1 MQVILLDKVQNLG
14 ALGDT
19 VNVKPGYARNYL
31 IPSGHAVVANEENRA
46 EFESRRVELESQQAD
61 VIARATARAKGLEGV
76 SVSISRK
83 AGEEGKLFGS
93 VGAVDVVEAL
103 VAAGHQVERS
113 EVSVPQTIRQ
123 LGEYSIEVRLEAD
136 VHVSIQVVVVV
147 EE

>member
-31 IPSGHAVVANEENRA
+31 IPSGHAVAANDENRA
-46 EFESRRVELESQQAD
+46 EFEIRRAELERQQAD
-61 VIARATARAKGLEGV
+61 VIARAAARAKGLEGV

-83 AGEEGKLFGS
+83 AGDEGKLFGS
-93 VGAVDVVEAL
+93 VGAIDVVEAL

-113 EVSVPQTIRQ
+113 EVSVPETIRQ

-136 VHVSIQVVVVV
+136 VHTSIQVLVVA

>member
-46 EFESRRVELESQQAD
+46 EFETRRAELESQQAD
-61 VIARATARAKGLEGV
+61 IIARATARAKGLEGV

-136 VHVSIQVVVVV
+136 VHVSIQVLVVV

>member
-1 MQVILLDKVQNLG
+1 MQVILLDMVQNLG

-31 IPSGHAVVANEENRA
+31 IPGGHAVVANEENRA
-46 EFESRRVELESQQAD
+46 VFETRRAELESQQAD
-61 VIARATARAKGLEGV
+61 IIARAKARAKGLEGV

-83 AGEEGKLFGS
+83 AGDEGKLFGS
-93 VGAVDVVEAL
+93 VGAIDVVEAL

-113 EVSVPQTIRQ
+113 EVSVPESIRQ

-136 VHVSIQVVVVV
+136 VHVSIQVLVVV

>member
-46 EFESRRVELESQQAD
+46 EFETRRAELERQQTD

-93 VGAVDVVEAL
+93 VGAIDVVEAL

-113 EVSVPQTIRQ
+113 EVSVPEIIRQ

-136 VHVSIQVVVVV
+136 VHTSIQVLVVL

>member
-31 IPSGHAVVANEENRA
+31 IPSGHAVVANDENRA
-46 EFESRRVELESQQAD
+46 EFETRRAELERQQAD

-93 VGAVDVVEAL
+93 VGAIDVVEAL

-136 VHVSIQVVVVV
+136 VHVSIQVLVVV

>member
-31 IPSGHAVVANEENRA
+31 IPSGHAVVANDENRA
-46 EFESRRVELESQQAD
+46 EFETRRAELERQQGD

-83 AGEEGKLFGS
+83 AGDEGKLFGS

-103 VAAGHQVERS
+103 VAAGHPVERS
-113 EVSVPQTIRQ
+113 EVSLPETIRQ

-136 VHVSIQVVVVV
+136 VHASIQVLVVV

>member
-1 MQVILLDKVQNLG
+1 MQVILLDMVQNLG

-31 IPSGHAVVANEENRA
+31 IPGGHAVVANDENRA
-46 EFESRRVELESQQAD
+46 VFETRRAELEAQQAD
-61 VIARATARAKGLEGV
+61 VSARAKARAKGLEGV

-83 AGEEGKLFGS
+83 AGDEGKLFGS
-93 VGAVDVVEAL
+93 VGATDVVEAL
-103 VAAGHQVERS
+103 EAAGHQVERS
-113 EVSVPQTIRQ
+113 EVSVPESIRQ

-136 VHVSIQVVVVV
+136 VHVSIQVLVVV

>member
-1 MQVILLDKVQNLG
+1 MQVILLDMVQNLG

-31 IPSGHAVVANEENRA
+31 IPGGHAVVANEENRA
-46 EFESRRVELESQQAD
+46 VFETRRAELESQQAD
-61 VIARATARAKGLEGV
+61 IIARAKARAKGLEGV

-83 AGEEGKLFGS
+83 AGDEGKLFGS
-93 VGAVDVVEAL
+93 VGAIDVVDAL
-103 VAAGHQVERS
+103 AAAGHQVERS
-113 EVSVPQTIRQ
+113 EVSVPESIRQ

-136 VHVSIQVVVVV
+136 VHTSIQVLVV

>member
-46 EFESRRVELESQQAD
+46 EFETRRAELERQQAD

-93 VGAVDVVEAL
+93 VGAIDVVEAL
-103 VAAGHQVERS
+103 AAAGHQVERS

-136 VHVSIQVVVVV
+136 VHASIQVLVVV